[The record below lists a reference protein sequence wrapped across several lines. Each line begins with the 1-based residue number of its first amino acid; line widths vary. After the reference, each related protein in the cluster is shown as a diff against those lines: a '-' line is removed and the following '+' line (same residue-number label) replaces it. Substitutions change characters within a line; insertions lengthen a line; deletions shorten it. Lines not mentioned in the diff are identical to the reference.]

1 MRLPNFRMLRRSAW
15 VALPLALL
23 LQSCA
28 TTGVAPKPL
37 ITGCQAF
44 APVYVSADDV
54 LTDATARAILA
65 NNQAGMKL
73 CGWTPKAKP

>member
-1 MRLPNFRMLRRSAW
+1 MRLQNFRMLRRSAW
-15 VALPLALL
+15 AMLLPALL

-44 APVYVSADDV
+44 APVYVSSDDV

-65 NNQAGMKL
+65 NNEAG
-73 CGWTPKAKP
+73 A